1 MHLSVQLTV
10 FPERANARKPTPSSG
25 FPRLARLINYTV
37 ELKIAS
43 RLVRPRVK
51 RERATPARITRICL
65 RKGAAGVPVPWNLF
79 YQKCCRL
86 MRTRRRMEANDEI
99 NRKRKDSLG
108 VYVVLVRGCACS
120 RGCAYVCAYHAQPLT
135 LATTCARTIIIVLT
149 FLINVTDH
157 RVYRAPSDSWQRAN
171 SP

>member
-51 RERATPARITRICL
+51 RERATLARITRICL
-65 RKGAAGVPVPWNLF
+65 RKGA
-79 YQKCCRL
+79 RRSS
-86 MRTRRRMEANDEI
+86 RTVEPFLSKMPPFDGRRRIEANDEI
-99 NRKRKDSLG
+99 NRKRKDPRCI
-108 VYVVLVRGCACS
+108 VTVRTCACL
-120 RGCAYVCAYHAQPLT
+120 RACMFVCVLCSPVNI
-135 LATTCARTIIIVLT
+135 ATTCARTIIIVLT

-157 RVYRAPSDSWQRAN
+157 RVFCAPSDSWQRAN
-171 SP
+171 SL